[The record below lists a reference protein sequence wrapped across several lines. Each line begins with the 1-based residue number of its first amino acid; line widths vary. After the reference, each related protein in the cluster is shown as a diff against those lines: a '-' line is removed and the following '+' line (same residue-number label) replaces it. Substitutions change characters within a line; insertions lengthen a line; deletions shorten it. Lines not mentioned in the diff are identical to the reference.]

1 VTWVVI
7 SGGNG
12 YAQASNQPVMGSI
25 LGKALED
32 FDGTTGVIEVV
43 IGKL

>member
-1 VTWVVI
+1 
-7 SGGNG
+7 
-12 YAQASNQPVMGSI
+12 MGSI

-32 FDGTTGVIEVV
+32 FDGDTGIIEVV